1 MSITTNAE
9 PAKKGNADAGSSTAA
24 INMSCWMAGM
34 AVHSGNILSVRSPYD
49 NRIVGTVQLADVS
62 HTQQAIS
69 AALKGGPKL
78 SRYERYSILEKTRQ
92 LLMERKEE
100 FAQTISAES
109 GLAIREGRYETARAH
124 DVLMFAAIECLK
136 DDGQVFSCDIS
147 PNGKARKIF
156 TLREPLK
163 LAVAITPFNHPL
175 NQVVHKI
182 APAIAAGT
190 PVILKPSEKTPL
202 TAIKLVE
209 LLYQAGLPPYML
221 SVLLGPTK
229 DVAELLV
236 KDERVELVSFTG
248 SVAVGKKI
256 AQTAGYKKVILELGG
271 NDPLIILEDAEMELA
286 VSLAAEGSFRNSG
299 QRCTAV
305 KRILVQ
311 ESIREE
317 FTKRFIEKAKEYS
330 CGDPADPATRVGTV
344 IDEQAAI
351 YLESVV
357 KKAVEQGAKVMMGG
371 KRKGALLEPTVIVDV
386 PRDAQM
392 IMQESFG
399 PLAPILGF
407 KDMDDA
413 IALSNSTDF
422 GLSAGVVTKNIEH
435 AVRFVKELKVG
446 TVNINEVPGYR
457 IENSPFGG
465 IKDSGLGIKEGVIEA
480 IKCFTFV
487 KTFSMAW

>member
-1 MSITTNAE
+1 MSSSVLHLSSLVNNK
-9 PAKKGNADAGSSTAA
+9 PVGS
-24 INMSCWMAGM
+24 GKVLE
-34 AVHSGNILSVRSPYD
+34 VHSPFD
-49 NRIVGTVQLADVS
+49 NRLVGTVETATIADT
-62 HTQQAIS
+62 HRAIEQ
-69 AALKGGPKL
+69 ALKGGKKL
-78 SRYERYSILEKTRQ
+78 NRFERYTILDKTRQ

-100 FAQTISAES
+100 IAQLITAEA
-109 GLAIREGRYETARAH
+109 GLCIRESRYEIGRAH

-136 DDGQVFSCDIS
+136 DDGQIFSCDIS
-147 PNGKARKIF
+147 PSGKARKIF
-156 TLREPLK
+156 TTREPLN

-175 NQVVHKI
+175 NQVAHKI

-202 TAIKLVE
+202 TAIRLVE
-209 LLYQAGLPPYML
+209 LLYEAGLPHHLL
-221 SVLLGPTK
+221 SVLLGPTTE
-229 DVAELLV
+229 VAEPLV

-271 NDPLIILEDAEMELA
+271 NDPLIVLEDADLELA
-286 VSLAAEGSFRNSG
+286 VFLAAEGSFRNSG

-311 ESIREE
+311 DSIREE
-317 FTKRFIEKAKEYS
+317 FTNRFVEKAKEYT
-330 CGDPADPATRVGTV
+330 CGDPADPETRVGTV

-351 YLESVV
+351 YLEDVV
-357 KKAVEQGAKVMMGG
+357 QKAVADGAKVLLGG
-371 KRKGALLEPTVIVDV
+371 KRTRALLEPTVIADV

-392 IMQESFG
+392 VMQESFG

-407 KDMDDA
+407 SDIDDA
-413 IALSNSTDF
+413 ISLSNSTAF
-422 GLSAGVVTKNIEH
+422 GLSSGIVTKNMEH
-435 AVRFVKELKVG
+435 AIRFIKELKVG

-480 IKCFTFV
+480 IKCFTLV
-487 KTFSMAW
+487 KTFSMPW